1 MPKVL
6 IADKMSP
13 RAAEI
18 FKERGVDVDV
28 ITGLDRDEL
37 IKIIDQ
43 YDGLA
48 VRSSTK
54 ATPPV
59 LEAASNMKVIGRAG
73 IGVDNI
79 DLPTATAKGVVVM
92 NTPFGNSITTAEHAI
107 AMMFALARDIPEAN
121 ASTHAGKWEKSR
133 FMGVELTGKT
143 LGVIGCGNIGSIAA
157 TRGIGLKMKVIAFDP
172 FLTPERALE
181 IGVEKVELD
190 ELLKRSD
197 FITLHT
203 PLTDKTRNIIN
214 ADALASCKKGVR
226 IINCARG
233 GLIDE
238 KALKLAL
245 ESGQVAGV
253 ALDVF
258 EEEPAKENPLF
269 GMENVIC
276 TPHLGASTAEAQ
288 ENVALQVA
296 EQMADFLMNGAVNN
310 AINMPS
316 ISAEDAPRLRPYV
329 ALAEQLG
336 LFAGQLTESAIEGV
350 EIEYVGDVS
359 ELNVAPLTAA
369 IVAGL
374 LRPLLS
380 EVNMVSAPAMAKER
394 GISVSEVKRD
404 SKGAFDS
411 YIRLSLKTERQQ
423 RSVAGTVF
431 SDGKPRI
438 IQVKGINITAE
449 MAPRVLYI
457 TNTDA
462 PGFIG
467 SLGGVL
473 GAHGIN
479 IASFQL
485 GREKP
490 GGDAVS
496 LINIDNEATA
506 DVLQEIESLEQV
518 MQVKQLYF

>member
-1 MPKVL
+1 M
-6 IADKMSP
+6 
-13 RAAEI
+13 
-18 FKERGVDVDV
+18 
-28 ITGLDRDEL
+28 
-37 IKIIDQ
+37 
-43 YDGLA
+43 
-48 VRSSTK
+48 
-54 ATPPV
+54 
-59 LEAASNMKVIGRAG
+59 
-73 IGVDNI
+73 
-79 DLPTATAKGVVVM
+79 
-92 NTPFGNSITTAEHAI
+92 
-107 AMMFALARDIPEAN
+107 
-121 ASTHAGKWEKSR
+121 
-133 FMGVELTGKT
+133 
-143 LGVIGCGNIGSIAA
+143 
-157 TRGIGLKMKVIAFDP
+157 
-172 FLTPERALE
+172 
-181 IGVEKVELD
+181 
-190 ELLKRSD
+190 
-197 FITLHT
+197 
-203 PLTDKTRNIIN
+203 
-214 ADALASCKKGVR
+214 
-226 IINCARG
+226 
-233 GLIDE
+233 
-238 KALKLAL
+238 
-245 ESGQVAGV
+245 
-253 ALDVF
+253 
-258 EEEPAKENPLF
+258 
-269 GMENVIC
+269 
-276 TPHLGASTAEAQ
+276 
-288 ENVALQVA
+288 
-296 EQMADFLMNGAVNN
+296 
-310 AINMPS
+310 
-316 ISAEDAPRLRPYV
+316 
-329 ALAEQLG
+329 
-336 LFAGQLTESAIEGV
+336 FAGQLTESAIEGV
-350 EIEYVGDVS
+350 EIEYVGEVS

-467 SLGGVL
+467 ALGSAL

-496 LINIDNEATA
+496 LVNIDNEANA
-506 DVLQEIESLEQV
+506 EVLNEIESLEQV